1 MGGSYT
7 VALDLIKSDR
17 ISTLNYQ
24 LSRFNVLKT
33 DKLSKIKLQYLLELK
48 TRYIKYVE
56 QRLNVNTI
64 SN

>member
-56 QRLNVNTI
+56 QRLNVNRI